1 MTTPVD
7 MKGYSFHVGCKIVR
21 AVGGNTPCLEIC
33 TVTEI
38 KNGSIYLDGRTQP
51 IRFPKR
57 LLIIEQ
63 DPLYKMV
70 KNHDSGNS

>member
-7 MKGYSFHVGCKIVR
+7 MHGYSFHVGCKIVR
-21 AVGGNTPCLEIC
+21 PVGSTTPYLEIC

-38 KNGSIYLDGRTQP
+38 KNGSIYLNGRTQP
-51 IRFPKR
+51 IRFPNR